1 MRFCFIAI
9 FSLIF
14 EVQSQGKEEIELFYY
29 DRPPLFGMDSSGK
42 PSGLVIANLEKA
54 LANSNYRYRYTYKN
68 YPPKRQL
75 NLIAE
80 NKSAVCGIGWFETQE
95 RKTFGHFSDVIF
107 EDAVLVL
114 VTHQKHKIKSARS
127 LKEIFGRKDLIFL
140 KKNGF
145 SYGHEVDAMEKQIQP
160 NLHVV
165 STPIES
171 MLEMIAKRER
181 YYLLIDA
188 NEFEYILS
196 LKPELKEKVVMT
208 PLTDVITKNKRH
220 LFCSLKTP
228 KEFLKSIRY

>member
-1 MRFCFIAI
+1 MKLFFVVIL
-9 FSLIF
+9 SLLVF
-14 EVQSQGKEEIELFYY
+14 NVQAQLKEEIELFYY
-29 DRPPLFGMDSSGK
+29 DRPPLFTTDSSGK

-54 LANSNYRYRYTYKN
+54 LANSKYRYTYKN

-80 NKSAVCGIGWFETQE
+80 NKSSVCGIGWFETQE
-95 RKTFGHFSDVIF
+95 RKTFGQFSAPIF

-114 VTHQKHKIKSARS
+114 VTHHKYKIKSARS
-127 LKEIFGRKDLIFL
+127 LKNLFKRKDLIFL

-145 SYGHEVDAMEKQIQP
+145 SYGYEVDAMEKEIQP
-160 NLHVV
+160 NKHVV

-181 YYLLIDA
+181 YYLLVDA

-196 LKPELKEKVVMT
+196 LKPELKEKVMMSQ
-208 PLTDVITKNKRH
+208 LTDVTTKNKRH
-220 LFCSLKTP
+220 LLCSFKTP
-228 KEFLKSIRY
+228 AEFLKSIRY

>member
-1 MRFCFIAI
+1 MRFFFVAI
-9 FSLIF
+9 FSLVVF
-14 EVQSQGKEEIELFYY
+14 EVRAQLKEEIELFYY
-29 DRPPLFGMDSSGK
+29 DRPPLFTTDSSGK

-54 LANSNYRYRYTYKN
+54 LAASDYRFTYKN

-95 RKTFGHFSDVIF
+95 RKELGQFSDAIF

-114 VTHQKHKIKSARS
+114 VTHKKHKVKAARS
-127 LKEIFGRKDLIFL
+127 LAELFKRKDLIFL

-145 SYGHEVDAMEKQIQP
+145 SYGHEVDAMEKEVQP
-160 NLHVV
+160 NHHVV

-181 YYLLIDA
+181 YYLLVDA
-188 NEFEYILS
+188 NEFDYMIS

-208 PLTDVITKNKRH
+208 QLTDVMAKNKRH
-220 LFCSLKTP
+220 LLCSFKTP
-228 KEFLKSIRY
+228 TGFLKSIRY